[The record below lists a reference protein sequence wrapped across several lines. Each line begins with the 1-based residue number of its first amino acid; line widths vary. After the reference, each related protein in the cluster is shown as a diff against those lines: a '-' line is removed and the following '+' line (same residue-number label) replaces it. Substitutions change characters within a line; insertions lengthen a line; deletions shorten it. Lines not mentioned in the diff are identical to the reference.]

1 MKMCVLFILIA
12 FVSPSLKAQTF
23 DEWFRQKKT
32 QREYLAKQIV
42 LLQQYTGYAK
52 KGYDIAQKGLTT
64 ISQIKNGD
72 YSLHKVF
79 FQALNKVNP
88 LISGYP
94 KADALLSSLTW
105 SDVTCKNSIKEVNT
119 SGFLSTGDVE
129 YILSVLENV
138 KTENDKSIDDFLLII
153 TPDELQLSDSERLDK
168 LELLYGNVLDRQSFL
183 SSFRGE
189 IKILERQRRAD
200 LKDIEVQRILYG
212 LK

>member
-1 MKMCVLFILIA
+1 MCVLIILIA
-12 FVSPSLKAQTF
+12 FVSLSLKAQTF

-42 LLQQYTGYAK
+42 LLQQYMGYAK

-79 FQALNKVNP
+79 FQALNEVNP

-94 KADALLSSLTW
+94 KANALLSSLTW
-105 SDVTCKNSIKEVNT
+105 SDMTCKNSIKEVNT

-138 KTENDKSIDDFLLII
+138 KTENDKSIEDFLLII
-153 TPDELQLSDSERLDK
+153 TPDELQLSDSERLDR
-168 LELLYGNVLDRQSFL
+168 LELLYGKVLDRQSFL

-189 IKILERQRRAD
+189 IKILESQRRVD